1 MKPIHTLLAIFAALI
16 FVASAF
22 AQGSRHDGV
31 ALGEQGRPVA
41 GASIVVCSQ
50 PANIT
55 VAPCTPLAS
64 LYTDTTLA
72 TAAPNPLTSDGLGN
86 FHFYAAPGVYTLQI
100 YGPGINTYTTPD
112 VILPVNPSNAQFSSI
127 TATNAISALTLSLG
141 GNLSVGGNANV
152 TGTLTAGSF
161 NANFSPSSNAQT
173 KGYGGVLYVDTTAGG
188 CGGSGCSD
196 ANDGKSIGSAMATV
210 DHAACSLPGGN
221 CATSIAGSGVI
232 YFVNNSAA
240 SAISGCGFWIMG
252 SNDPNYASSPPCWLK
267 EVSGT
272 SGIELIGLPYQTHG
286 PNGKR
291 PTAILTGGGQTDRNH
306 PLIWISGING
316 SYEFDNIAGTGN
328 FQRGVVIGECSNN
341 TRTNACNVAGV
352 NFFNDFISVNTNAG
366 YGPSWDITGGSFWIT
381 IRDSGGQGTD
391 TVNPPTGDLA
401 PAMLVDGRTNGGVGL
416 LTIDGFDTSEGG
428 IKIYPGSGLGAD
440 VNFSNITS
448 EAIGTNGG
456 GEATVWF
463 AYPSGGCSGCI
474 INASLKDIQT
484 ADATG
489 TIPAVKNDLQ
499 SGPAI
504 NVSHVYGQGL
514 NTQGPMVV
522 TDQDNVNMQTQTTS
536 PLAYG
541 QQGFSNGWVFG
552 KRDDVQWAGGLS
564 HVIYPNIVAGSN
576 CSAWNFFLAAG
587 TCGVIDPFGG
597 TNAGS
602 QVGVSS
608 SSIRFTPGSSGV
620 DSINLAVG
628 DVLVGGAWTKSVTG
642 NGYSGSAFT
651 PIFINLTG
659 TGFADYCTQ
668 DGNPVGGSTEW
679 IWSRVMCT
687 VTSVGTNPGYV
698 VFGANSDSTHTVAA
712 FGPVLVHIASGSVPT
727 NQIYEYYNSFN
738 TYDKLCSVGTLCGLQ
753 FSPPTFFAPIIDSAS
768 GASGLTFRNSGSTVW
783 TANASASSLS
793 FNFNAHLGE
802 TALKLA
808 PFGGQSYAGL
818 VDNYGMTA
826 GFVSV
831 TETSGT
837 ASFDAGLGNTFELT
851 LNANA
856 TSTTLSNAQPGQWL
870 SFIICQPATGGPFT
884 FAWPSNVHG
893 GMTIGTT
900 AGKCSAQSF
909 AFDGTSAFATSQGV
923 ANQ

>member
-1 MKPIHTLLAIFAALI
+1 MKPIHTLLAIFGALI
-16 FVASAF
+16 FAVPAF

-50 PANIT
+50 PANVT

-72 TAAPNPLTSDGLGN
+72 TPAPNPLTSDGLGN

-112 VILPVNPSNAQFSSI
+112 VILPVNPSDAQFSSI

-173 KGYGGVLYVDTTAGG
+173 KGYGGVLYVDTTAGA
-188 CGGSGCSD
+188 CGGPGCSD
-196 ANDGKSIGSAMATV
+196 ANDGKSIGSAMSTV

-221 CATSIAGSGVI
+221 CAASIAGSGVI

-240 SAISGCGFWIMG
+240 SATPGCGFWIMG
-252 SNDPNYASSPPCWLK
+252 SNDPNYASPPACWLK

-291 PTAILTGGGQTDRNH
+291 PTAILTGGSSADRNH
-306 PLIWISGING
+306 PLIWVSGTNG
-316 SYEFDNIAGTGN
+316 SYDFENIAGQYT
-328 FQRGVVIGECSNN
+328 FQRGVVVGECSNN
-341 TRTNACNVAGV
+341 TRTNTCNVSGI
-352 NFFNDFISVNTNAG
+352 NFYNDFISVNTTAG

-440 VNFSNITS
+440 VNISNVTS
-448 EAIGTNGG
+448 EAIGTHGA

-463 AYPSGGCSGCI
+463 AYPSGGCVSCI
-474 INASLKDIQT
+474 INATLTDIQT

-489 TIPAVKNDLQ
+489 TIPAVQNDMQ
-499 SGPAI
+499 SGAAI
-504 NVSHVYGQGL
+504 KASHIYGQGL
-514 NTQGPMVV
+514 NTKGPMVV
-522 TDQDNVNMQTQTTS
+522 TDQDNINMQTQTVS

-541 QQGFSNGWVFG
+541 QQGFSNGWVIG
-552 KRDDVQWAGGLS
+552 KRDDVQWQGGLT
-564 HVIYPNIVAGSN
+564 HVQYANLVAGSN
-576 CSAWNFFLAAG
+576 CSTWNFFLASG
-587 TCGVIDPFGG
+587 TCGVTDPFGG

-602 QVGVSS
+602 QVGAASA
-608 SSIRFTPGSSGV
+608 SIRFTPGSSGV
-620 DSINLAVG
+620 DAVNLSVG

-642 NGYSGSAFT
+642 NGYAGNPFT
-651 PIFINLTG
+651 PLFIITSG
-659 TGFADYCTQ
+659 AGFTFSCNQ

-679 IWSRVMCT
+679 IWSRVLCT
-687 VTSVGTNPGYV
+687 VTAVGTNPDYI
-698 VFGANSDSTHTVAA
+698 VFGANSDATHTVAA
-712 FGPVLVHIASGSVPT
+712 YGPVLNYIPSGSVPT
-727 NQIYEYYNSFN
+727 NQIYEYYNSFK

-783 TANASASSLS
+783 TADASASALS

-802 TALKLA
+802 TTLKLA

-870 SFIICQPATGGPFT
+870 SFIVCQPASGGPFT

-909 AFDGTSAFATSQGV
+909 AFDGTSAFATSPGV